1 VNGLVDAVA
10 LALSVGRGS
19 KRGAG
24 QKTEGARDDGGFV
37 GDDVAEQIAGDND
50 TVEGTGV
57 LDHQHSSRVNQMVA
71 QLQLR
76 ELLLHDLG
84 NDLAP
89 QPASRHHV
97 GLVER
102 PDGRGRVLGQS
113 EVGSETGDALD
124 LVAVVGLCVAGVAA
138 AVVFCALAKVD
149 AASELADNVEVDA
162 TADLGLEGRA
172 VDEGFGGEEA
182 RAEVSVGAHF
192 FAQLEDALLRTHLAG
207 APLGTAN
214 GSEEDSIGGLCGFE
228 GLVGQGLSGGIDGGL
243 SGTVSEGIRNW
254 SDGRA
259 DIRHRGDGPGS

>member
-1 VNGLVDAVA
+1 VDGLVDAVA
-10 LALSVGRGS
+10 LALAIRGCGE
-19 KRGAG
+19 RGAG
-24 QKTEGARDDGGFV
+24 QEAERARNDGGLV
-37 GDDVAEQIAGDND
+37 GDDVAEQVAGDDD
-50 TVEGTGV
+50 TVEGTRV
-57 LDHQHSSRVNQMVA
+57 LDHQHSSRVNQVVA

-84 NDLAP
+84 HDLAP
-89 QPASRHHV
+89 QPAGRHHV

-102 PDGRGRVLGQS
+102 PDGRGRVLRQS
-113 EVGSETGDALD
+113 EVGSEAGDALD
-124 LVAVVGLCVAGVAA
+124 LMAVVGLCVAGVAA

-149 AASELADNVEVDA
+149 AAGKLADNVEVDA
-162 TADLGLEGRA
+162 AADLGLEGRA

-192 FAQLEDALLRTHLAG
+192 FAQLENALLRTHLAG

-228 GLVGQGLSGGIDGGL
+228 GLVGQRLSGGIDGGL
-243 SGTVSEGIRNW
+243 SGVSEGIRSR
-254 SDGRA
+254 SDERA